1 MKKSINVNSL
11 KGIEF
16 FLGGI
21 EKVDNLEIGARKNGG
36 ATLFKDGVF
45 SNYDNG
51 KNNIIIDSKKN
62 TISII
67 IPSTIDADKEIN
79 NKKYVEYYSSIIK
92 NYAKFKNVFFYNSCG
107 SWFSDNLNKVIIEK
121 NTIITIEVDD
131 LTSKDIMFMINLG
144 KIVKKDMT
152 QEAISVIVNNALCL
166 V

>member
-11 KGIEF
+11 KGVEF
-16 FLGGI
+16 FLGGM
-21 EKVDNLEIGARKNGG
+21 EKVDSLEIGAQKNGG
-36 ATLFKDGVF
+36 ATLFKEGVF

-51 KNNIIIDSKKN
+51 ENNIIIDSKKN

-67 IPSTIDADKEIN
+67 IQSTIDVDKEIN

-92 NYAKFKNVFFYNSCG
+92 NYAKFKNVFFYNSIG
-107 SWFSDNLNKVIIEK
+107 SWFSDDLNKVVIEK
-121 NTIITIEVDD
+121 NTIITIEIND
-131 LTSKDIMFMINLG
+131 LTIKDIMFMINLG

-152 QEAISVIVNNALCL
+152 QEAISVIINNALCL

>member
-11 KGIEF
+11 KGVKF

-21 EKVDNLEIGARKNGG
+21 EKVDSLEIGAQKNGG
-36 ATLFKDGVF
+36 ATLFKEGVF

-51 KNNIIIDSKKN
+51 ENNIIIDSNKN

-67 IPSTIDADKEIN
+67 IPSTIDVDKEID
-79 NKKYVEYYSSIIK
+79 NKEYVEYYSNIIK
-92 NYAKFKNVFFYNSCG
+92 NYAKFKNVFFYNSIG
-107 SWFSDNLNKVIIEK
+107 SWFSDDLNKVIIEK
-121 NTIITIEVDD
+121 NAIITIEVND
-131 LTSKDIMFMINLG
+131 LTIKDIMFMINLG

-152 QEAISVIVNNALCL
+152 QEAISVIINNALCL

>member
-11 KGIEF
+11 KGVEF
-16 FLGGI
+16 FLGGM
-21 EKVDNLEIGARKNGG
+21 EKVDSLEIGAQKNGG
-36 ATLFKDGVF
+36 ATLFKEGVF

-51 KNNIIIDSKKN
+51 ENNIIIDSKKN

-67 IPSTIDADKEIN
+67 IPSTIDIDKEID

-92 NYAKFKNVFFYNSCG
+92 NYAKFKNVFFYNSIG
-107 SWFSDNLNKVIIEK
+107 SWFSDDLNKVVIEK

-131 LTSKDIMFMINLG
+131 LTIKDIMFMINLG

-152 QEAISVIVNNALCL
+152 QEAISVIINDALCL

>member
-1 MKKSINVNSL
+1 MKKSINVNSF

-36 ATLFKDGVF
+36 ATLFKDGVY

-51 KNNIIIDSKKN
+51 ENNIIIDSKKN

-67 IPSTIDADKEIN
+67 IPSTIDADKEID

-92 NYAKFKNVFFYNSCG
+92 NYAKFKNVFFYNSRG

-144 KIVKKDMT
+144 KIVKKDMS

>member
-11 KGIEF
+11 KGIKF

-21 EKVDNLEIGARKNGG
+21 EKVNSLEIGARKNGG
-36 ATLFKDGVF
+36 ATLFKDGVY

-51 KNNIIIDSKKN
+51 ENNIIIDSKKN

-67 IPSTIDADKEIN
+67 IPSTIDADKEID
-79 NKKYVEYYSSIIK
+79 NKKYVNYYSSIIK

-107 SWFSDNLNKVIIEK
+107 SWYSDNLNRVLIEK

>member
-11 KGIEF
+11 KGVEF

-21 EKVDNLEIGARKNGG
+21 EKVDSLEIGAQKNGG
-36 ATLFKDGVF
+36 ATLFKEGVF

-51 KNNIIIDSKKN
+51 ENNIIIDSNKN

-67 IPSTIDADKEIN
+67 IPSTIDVDKEID
-79 NKKYVEYYSSIIK
+79 NKEYVEYYSNIIK
-92 NYAKFKNVFFYNSCG
+92 NYAKFKNVFFYNSIG
-107 SWFSDNLNKVIIEK
+107 SWFSDDLNKVIIEK
-121 NTIITIEVDD
+121 NAIITIEVND
-131 LTSKDIMFMINLG
+131 LTIKDIMFMINLG

-152 QEAISVIVNNALCL
+152 QEAISVIINNALCL

>member
-11 KGIEF
+11 KGVDF
-16 FLGGI
+16 FLGGM
-21 EKVDNLEIGARKNGG
+21 EKVDSLEIGAQKNGG
-36 ATLFKDGVF
+36 ATLFKEGVF

-51 KNNIIIDSKKN
+51 ENNIIIDNKKN

-152 QEAISVIVNNALCL
+152 QEAISVIINNALCL

>member
-1 MKKSINVNSL
+1 MKKSINVNSF

-36 ATLFKDGVF
+36 ATLFKDGVY

-51 KNNIIIDSKKN
+51 ENNIIIDSKKN

-67 IPSTIDADKEIN
+67 IPSTINADKEID
-79 NKKYVEYYSSIIK
+79 NKKYVNYYSSIIK
-92 NYAKFKNVFFYNSCG
+92 NYAKFKNVFFYNSRG

-144 KIVKKDMT
+144 KIVKKDMS

>member
-121 NTIITIEVDD
+121 NTIITIEVNY
-131 LTSKDIMFMINLG
+131 LTIKDIMFMINLG
-144 KIVKKDMT
+144 KIVKKDMS
-152 QEAISVIVNNALCL
+152 QEAISVIINNALCL

>member
-144 KIVKKDMT
+144 KIVKKDRS

>member
-21 EKVDNLEIGARKNGG
+21 EKVDSLEIGARKNGG
-36 ATLFKDGVF
+36 ATLFKDGIY
-45 SNYDNG
+45 SNYDNE

-121 NTIITIEVDD
+121 NTIITIEVND
-131 LTSKDIMFMINLG
+131 LTIKDIMFMINLG
-144 KIVKKDMT
+144 KIVKKDMS
-152 QEAISVIVNNALCL
+152 QEAISVIVNSALCL

>member
-21 EKVDNLEIGARKNGG
+21 KKVDSLEIGARKNGG

-51 KNNIIIDSKKN
+51 ENNIIIDNKKN

-79 NKKYVEYYSSIIK
+79 NKKYVEYYSNIIK
-92 NYAKFKNVFFYNSCG
+92 NYAKFKNVFFYNSYG

-121 NTIITIEVDD
+121 NTIITIEVND
-131 LTSKDIMFMINLG
+131 LTIKDIMFMINLG

-152 QEAISVIVNNALCL
+152 QEAISVIINNALCL

>member
-21 EKVDNLEIGARKNGG
+21 EKVDSLEIGARKNGG

-51 KNNIIIDSKKN
+51 ENNIIIDNKKN

-152 QEAISVIVNNALCL
+152 QEAISVIINNALCL

>member
-21 EKVDNLEIGARKNGG
+21 EKVDSLEIGAKKNGG
-36 ATLFKDGVF
+36 ATLFKNGVY

-121 NTIITIEVDD
+121 NTIITIEVND
-131 LTSKDIMFMINLG
+131 LTIKDIMFMINLG

-152 QEAISVIVNNALCL
+152 QEAISVIINNALCL

>member
-21 EKVDNLEIGARKNGG
+21 EKVDSLEIGARKNGG

-51 KNNIIIDSKKN
+51 ENNIIIDNKKN

-67 IPSTIDADKEIN
+67 IPSTIDADKEID

-92 NYAKFKNVFFYNSCG
+92 NYTKFKNVFFYNSYG

-144 KIVKKDMT
+144 KIVKKDMS
-152 QEAISVIVNNALCL
+152 QEAISAIVNNALCL

>member
-11 KGIEF
+11 KGVEF
-16 FLGGI
+16 LLGGM
-21 EKVDNLEIGARKNGG
+21 EKVDSLEIGAQKNGG
-36 ATLFKDGVF
+36 ATLFKEGVF

-51 KNNIIIDSKKN
+51 ENNIIIDSKKN

-67 IPSTIDADKEIN
+67 IPSTIDVDKEID
-79 NKKYVEYYSSIIK
+79 NKEYVKYYSNIIK
-92 NYAKFKNVFFYNSCG
+92 NYAKFKNVFFYNSIG
-107 SWFSDNLNKVIIEK
+107 SWFSDDLNKVIIEK

-152 QEAISVIVNNALCL
+152 QEAISVIINNALCL

>member
-152 QEAISVIVNNALCL
+152 QEAISVIINNALCL

>member
-11 KGIEF
+11 KGVDF

-21 EKVDNLEIGARKNGG
+21 EKVDSLEIGAQKNGG
-36 ATLFKDGVF
+36 ATLFKDGIY

-92 NYAKFKNVFFYNSCG
+92 NYAKFKNVFFYNSIG
-107 SWFSDNLNKVIIEK
+107 SWFSDDLNKVVIEK

-152 QEAISVIVNNALCL
+152 QEAISVIIKNALCL

>member
-16 FLGGI
+16 FLGGM
-21 EKVDNLEIGARKNGG
+21 EKVDSLEIGAQKNGG
-36 ATLFKDGVF
+36 ATLFKEGVF

-51 KNNIIIDSKKN
+51 ENNIIIDNKKN

-79 NKKYVEYYSSIIK
+79 NKKYVEYYSNIIK
-92 NYAKFKNVFFYNSCG
+92 NYAKFKNVFFYNSIG
-107 SWFSDNLNKVIIEK
+107 SWFSDDLNRVIIEK
-121 NTIITIEVDD
+121 NTIITIEVND
-131 LTSKDIMFMINLG
+131 LTIKDIMFMINLG

-152 QEAISVIVNNALCL
+152 QEAISVIINNALCL

>member
-21 EKVDNLEIGARKNGG
+21 EKVNSLEIGARKNGG
-36 ATLFKDGVF
+36 ATLFKDGVY

-51 KNNIIIDSKKN
+51 ENNIIIDSKKN

-67 IPSTIDADKEIN
+67 IPSTIDADKEID
-79 NKKYVEYYSSIIK
+79 NKKYVNYYSSIIK
-92 NYAKFKNVFFYNSCG
+92 NYAKFKNVFFYNSRG

-144 KIVKKDMT
+144 KIVKKDMS

>member
-1 MKKSINVNSL
+1 MKKFINVNSL
-11 KGIEF
+11 KGVEF

-21 EKVDNLEIGARKNGG
+21 EKVDNLEIGAQKNGG
-36 ATLFKDGVF
+36 ATLFKEGVF

-51 KNNIIIDSKKN
+51 ENNIIIDSNKN

-67 IPSTIDADKEIN
+67 IPSTIDVDKEID

-92 NYAKFKNVFFYNSCG
+92 NYAKFKNVFFYNSIG
-107 SWFSDNLNKVIIEK
+107 SWFSDDLNKVIIEK

-152 QEAISVIVNNALCL
+152 QEAISVIINNALCL

>member
-11 KGIEF
+11 KGVDF

-21 EKVDNLEIGARKNGG
+21 EKVDSPEIGAQKNGG

-45 SNYDNG
+45 SNYENG
-51 KNNIIIDSKKN
+51 ENNIIIDSNKN

-67 IPSTIDADKEIN
+67 IPSTINVDKEID
-79 NKKYVEYYSSIIK
+79 NKEYVNYYSSIIK
-92 NYAKFKNVFFYNSCG
+92 NYAKFKNVFFYNSIG
-107 SWFSDNLNKVIIEK
+107 SWFSDDLNKVVIEK

-152 QEAISVIVNNALCL
+152 QEAISVIINNALCL

>member
-11 KGIEF
+11 KGVDF

-21 EKVDNLEIGARKNGG
+21 EKVDSLEIGAQKNGG
-36 ATLFKDGVF
+36 ATLFKDGIY

-67 IPSTIDADKEIN
+67 IPSTINIDKEID

-92 NYAKFKNVFFYNSCG
+92 NYAKFKNVFFYNSIG
-107 SWFSDNLNKVIIEK
+107 SWFRDDLNKVIIEK
-121 NTIITIEVDD
+121 NTIITIEVND
-131 LTSKDIMFMINLG
+131 LTIKDIMFIINLG
-144 KIVKKDMT
+144 KIVKKDMN
-152 QEAISVIVNNALCL
+152 QEAISIIVNSALCL

>member
-11 KGIEF
+11 KGVDF

-21 EKVDNLEIGARKNGG
+21 EKVDSLEIGAQKNGG
-36 ATLFKDGVF
+36 ATLFKDGIF

-51 KNNIIIDSKKN
+51 ENNITIDSKNN

-67 IPSTIDADKEIN
+67 IPSTINVDKEID

-92 NYAKFKNVFFYNSCG
+92 NYAKFKNVFFYNSID
-107 SWFSDNLNKVIIEK
+107 SWFSDDLNKVIIEK
-121 NTIITIEVDD
+121 NTIITIEVND
-131 LTSKDIMFMINLG
+131 LTIKDIMFMINLG

-152 QEAISVIVNNALCL
+152 QEAISVIINNALCL

>member
-11 KGIEF
+11 KGVEF
-16 FLGGI
+16 FLGGM
-21 EKVDNLEIGARKNGG
+21 EKVDNLEIGAQKNGG

-51 KNNIIIDSKKN
+51 ENNIIIDSNKN

-67 IPSTIDADKEIN
+67 IPSTIDVDKEID
-79 NKKYVEYYSSIIK
+79 NKKYVEYYSNIIK
-92 NYAKFKNVFFYNSCG
+92 NYAKFKNVFFYNSIG
-107 SWFSDNLNKVIIEK
+107 SWFSDDLNKVVIEK
-121 NTIITIEVDD
+121 NTIITIEVND
-131 LTSKDIMFMINLG
+131 LTIKDIMFMINLG

-152 QEAISVIVNNALCL
+152 QEAISVIINNALCL